1 VGHENVESVAATL
14 SRRQRRVARQNP
26 ALVGHCRT
34 DNGGSGRVT
43 TDSALSGFG
52 IPDAMKVFCLYLL
65 ASMAVLMSGP
75 QDCYRIR
82 DRDSQNSCLAMAK
95 GEKQYCYRIRNRDQ
109 QNMCLA
115 QVTREKQ
122 YCYRITNRD
131 DQNRCLGLVR

>member
-1 VGHENVESVAATL
+1 M
-14 SRRQRRVARQNP
+14 AR
-26 ALVGHCRT
+26 A
-34 DNGGSGRVT
+34 T
-43 TDSALSGFG
+43 TDSAVGECD
-52 IPDAMKVFCLYLL
+52 IPDAMKFLALYLL
-65 ASMAVLMSGP
+65 AATAVVVSAP

-95 GEKQYCYRIRNRDQ
+95 GEKQYCYRIQNRDA

-131 DQNRCLGLVR
+131 EQNRCLGLVR